1 MEEAIKV
8 CDSIAPE
15 HLEIMT
21 KDAMEVAMK
30 CNHYG
35 GLFIGRCRVCMWVC
49 VGVCGCVWVCVIV
62 GT

>member
-1 MEEAIKV
+1 MHMHMHMHMHTHTCTHA
-8 CDSIAPE
+8 E

-35 GLFIGRCRVCMWVC
+35 GLFVGRCSSVCLS
-49 VGVCGCVWVCVIV
+49 VWLS
-62 GT
+62 G